1 MARVAVIDIT
11 SILFGLTCEAF
22 FHGCYTIL
30 FAASVYL
37 IVKRSRD
44 RSSVNKHI
52 LIINSFL
59 YLSCTAHFALELVSF
74 YTLMGYEGPQLSR
87 EETAVLTAADV
98 LIIVTDFIG
107 ELILIYRCWL
117 LWSRNHWVIILPI
130 FTAIMSL
137 GDSRDNF
144 PKPPLTG
151 LRSVTVCVGIALH
164 YFPLIYPT
172 RDGTP
177 PSVLLSRIGFSL
189 PLCTNVLVTTLII
202 ARIWYLSPRKTH
214 DVLGG
219 RFPTGTGR
227 AAIDIVVESGMLY
240 LVVQLIFVVLFAIGH
255 PAQGIVAAIAVQI
268 YGIAPVLLIIRVA
281 RGLSKM
287 PSEFI
292 FCPAGPGSKHAS
304 PQVHIRFSIAAYSSD
319 VGQRLA
325 ASIPA
330 SVSRIST
337 EPGVES
343 LGSSISSIGNITSV

>member
-22 FHGCYTIL
+22 FHGTAIPSTSKTTSISHFCSGCYTIL

-137 GDSRDNF
+137 
-144 PKPPLTG
+144 
-151 LRSVTVCVGIALH
+151 VCVGIALH

-292 FCPAGPGSKHAS
+292 FCAAGPGSKHAS

-325 ASIPA
+325 GSIPA